1 MDASLRASVASA
13 TSLSTSSFAAS
24 GVSAIAAAANRSG
37 GVHAHS
43 RRPDA
48 PEAAAARAC
57 ELVAAFATHAAAV
70 GLG

>member
-1 MDASLRASVASA
+1 MH
-13 TSLSTSSFAAS
+13 
-24 GVSAIAAAANRSG
+24 AIAAAANRSG
-37 GVHAHS
+37 GSYEHN

-57 ELVAAFATHAAAV
+57 ELVAALATHASAV

>member
-1 MDASLRASVASA
+1 MH
-13 TSLSTSSFAAS
+13 
-24 GVSAIAAAANRSG
+24 AIAAAANRTG
-37 GVHAHS
+37 GLYEH
-43 RRPDA
+43 RRRLDA

>member
-1 MDASLRASVASA
+1 MVCSLECDATIYSPPMH
-13 TSLSTSSFAAS
+13 
-24 GVSAIAAAANRSG
+24 AIAAAANRSG